1 MAQVACGALPHLQ
14 RGAAQVGPF
23 ANPNEV
29 YAFYSLPYCA
39 PTEIETK
46 RENLGAL
53 LKGDRPTKTRYDLKF
68 KSAPRRLCTASAPPL
83 CTASL
88 HRLCT
93 AAAPPLHLCRRHARR
108 AGDPRHGLGQVPFL
122 PGGAVPP
129 VPQRLSG
136 ESQGMGQ
143 GSAKPGAGAGAVSKY
158 SSFLIGSG

>member
-1 MAQVACGALPHLQ
+1 MAQVTCGALPHLQ

-83 CTASL
+83 CTASATPL
-88 HRLCT
+88 QRLCT
-93 AAAPPLHLCRRHARR
+93 A
-108 AGDPRHGLGQVPFL
+108 
-122 PGGAVPP
+122 
-129 VPQRLSG
+129 RLF
-136 ESQGMGQ
+136 
-143 GSAKPGAGAGAVSKY
+143 GAGSEREW
-158 SSFLIGSG
+158 

>member
-1 MAQVACGALPHLQ
+1 MAQVTCGALPHLQ
-14 RGAAQVGPF
+14 RRAAQVGPF

-83 CTASL
+83 RRLCDASATPL
-88 HRLCT
+88 HRPPLRCRLGT
-93 AAAPPLHLCRRHARR
+93 GVVGVGAVGAGSQPPPAHRRAAASTPARLHTSQRTCRGCRCAR
-108 AGDPRHGLGQVPFL
+108 
-122 PGGAVPP
+122 
-129 VPQRLSG
+129 
-136 ESQGMGQ
+136 
-143 GSAKPGAGAGAVSKY
+143 
-158 SSFLIGSG
+158 